1 MITTRLAPSPTGS
14 FHVGNARSALLNWVL
29 ARQHEG
35 GRFLLRIEDTD
46 AKRHIEE
53 SVEGIKAAL
62 TWLGLTWD
70 GDIVRQSERR
80 DRHRA
85 AADKLEEAGLAYW
98 ADAPL
103 VAREGAPEADAAAET
118 APGKVLRFKVPPG
131 VTEVD
136 DLVKGHVVFD
146 HEHIEDFVILRSDE
160 SPTFILA
167 VTVDDL
173 DMGVT
178 HIVRGEEHLSNVP
191 KQKLLW
197 DALTDVDFPDT
208 AHLPL
213 LLNEQRQ
220 KLSKRRD
227 HAALEDFIA
236 MGFIREGIVNYLAI
250 LGWSPGNDV
259 EFLTVDEIVQLF
271 RLDRVKGASAFFDV
285 AKMTALN
292 EQHIRAMS
300 PEDFVERST
309 GFLPEGLDWDA
320 AASLVPL
327 VQERTKVLTEV
338 RSLLEFL
345 TLPDDGVDID
355 ADAWAKASKKVDPA
369 RVLKAAVERYESVH
383 WSAQAIHEATL
394 EVCEE
399 LDAKLRVVQA
409 PIRLAITGSAF
420 GLPLFDSLEVL
431 GRDRALA
438 RLRRASNFSAPAP
451 VADSGPK

>member
-1 MITTRLAPSPTGS
+1 MIRTRLAPSPTGS

-29 ARQHEG
+29 ARQEEG
-35 GRFLLRIEDTD
+35 GQFLLRIEDTD
-46 AKRHIEE
+46 AKRHIED

-62 TWLGLTWD
+62 TWLGLEWD
-70 GDIVRQSERR
+70 GDVVRQSARR
-80 DRHRA
+80 ELHRA
-85 AADKLEEAGLAYW
+85 AAQRLEDAGLAYW
-98 ADAPL
+98 VDAPL
-103 VAREGAPEADAAAET
+103 TAREGAPEADAAAET
-118 APGKVLRFKVPPG
+118 APGQVLRFKVPPG

-136 DLVKGHVVFD
+136 DVVKGHVVFD
-146 HEHIEDFVILRSDE
+146 HEHIEDFVILRSDG

-197 DALTDVDFPDT
+197 NALTDVDFPAT

-259 EFLTVDEIVQLF
+259 EFLTIDEIVKLF
-271 RLDRVKGASAFFDV
+271 RLDKVKRASAFFDV
-285 AKMTALN
+285 TKMTALN
-292 EQHIRAMS
+292 ELHIRALS
-300 PEDFVERST
+300 IEDFMTRST
-309 GFLPEGLDWDA
+309 DFLPAGLSWDDVPTLA
-320 AASLVPL
+320 PL
-327 VQERTKVLTEV
+327 VQERTHVLADV
-338 RSLLEFL
+338 RTLLEFL
-345 TLPDDGVDID
+345 TLADGAVSID
-355 ADAWAKASKKVDPA
+355 GAAWAKAAKKVDAA
-369 RVLKAAVERYESVH
+369 RVLKLAVARYETVE
-383 WSAQAIHEATL
+383 WRADAIHEATL
-394 EVCEE
+394 ALCEE
-399 LDAKLRVVQA
+399 IDAKLRVVQA

-431 GRDRALA
+431 GRERTLVRMRHAA
-438 RLRRASNFSAPAP
+438 ETQPA
-451 VADSGPK
+451 AEDG

>member
-1 MITTRLAPSPTGS
+1 MIRTRLAPSPTGS

-35 GRFLLRIEDTD
+35 GQFLLRIEDTD

-53 SVEGIKAAL
+53 SVEGIKDAL
-62 TWLGLTWD
+62 MWLGLPWD

-80 DRHRA
+80 DAHRA
-85 AADKLEEAGLAYW
+85 AADRLEKAGLAYW
-98 ADAPL
+98 VDSPMI
-103 VAREGAPEADAAAET
+103 AREGAPEADAAAET
-118 APGKVLRFKVPPG
+118 APGQVLRFKVPSG
-131 VTEVD
+131 ATEVD

-146 HEHIEDFVILRSDE
+146 HEHIEDFVILRSDG

-197 DALTDVDFPDT
+197 HALTDVDFPAT

-213 LLNEQRQ
+213 LLNEDRQ

-236 MGFIREGIVNYLAI
+236 MGFIREGLVNYLAI

-259 EFLTVDEIVQLF
+259 EFVTIDEIVDLF
-271 RLDRVKGASAFFDV
+271 RLDKVKRASAFFDV

-300 PEDFVERST
+300 PEVFVERSKD
-309 GFLPEGLDWDA
+309 FLPEGLSWDDA
-320 AASLVPL
+320 VALVPL
-327 VQERTKVLTEV
+327 VQERTRVLTDV
-338 RSLLEFL
+338 RTLLEFL
-345 TLPDDGVDID
+345 TLPDDGVEID
-355 ADAWAKASKKVDPA
+355 AAAWAKASKKVDA
-369 RVLKAAVERYESVH
+369 VRVLQLATARYRTVDWAAQS
-383 WSAQAIHEATL
+383 IHEATL
-394 EVCEE
+394 AVGEE
-399 LDAKLRVVQA
+399 MDAKLRVVQA
-409 PIRLAITGSAF
+409 PIRLGITGSAF

-431 GRDRALA
+431 GRERALVRLERALA
-438 RLRRASNFSAPAP
+438 SPPEPPPANG
-451 VADSGPK
+451 A